1 MSNLADAHVA
11 HHNLA
16 ILVAADD
23 ATMDEVLQIPE
34 LRALIWRRL
43 DDTRALVDPERL
55 ATLRKRLSDRKLVNQ
70 FQLVCP

>member
-1 MSNLADAHVA
+1 MSKLADAHVA

-34 LRALIWRRL
+34 LRALVWRRL

-70 FQLVCP
+70 FQLVCQ

>member
-1 MSNLADAHVA
+1 VSNLADAHVA

-16 ILVAADD
+16 IIVAADD

-43 DDTRALVDPERL
+43 DETRALVDPERI
-55 ATLRKRLSDRKLVNQ
+55 ASLRKRLTERKLANQ
-70 FQLVCP
+70 FKLVCR